1 MHTVHFDDYECMRVI
16 FYGSYD
22 DQGEVQIR
30 SDSWYIEYNRRR
42 RRRRKENDAMIRDVA
57 VHDDDDD
64 DGVVKL
70 LKKKTQ
76 EAQEY
81 VKVNLDG

>member
-30 SDSWYIEYNRRR
+30 SDSWYIEYNRR